1 MLLNSGVG
9 EDSLDYKEN
18 KPVNPK
24 GNQPWI
30 SIGRTDAEAE
40 TPILWPPDT
49 KCQLIGKDLD
59 AGKNRKQEEKGKTE
73 DEMVRWHHRFN
84 GHEWASSRRW
94 WGTGKPGV
102 LQSRGSQRVRHDWAT
117 EQQQQQQPVNLLPT
131 GHEDE
136 KGEPGPQHPWFG
148 LLLCTRTRKV
158 CGTLDSPSLR
168 ISNDDQ

>member
-9 EDSLDYKEN
+9 EDSLDYKEI

-40 TPILWPPDT
+40 TPVFWPPDT

-59 AGKNRKQEEKGKTE
+59 AGKNRRQEEKGKTE
-73 DEMVRWHHRFN
+73 DKMVRWHHRFN
-84 GHEWASSRRW
+84 GHEWAGVDRRW
-94 WGTGKPGV
+94 WGTGKPGM

-117 EQQQQQQPVNLLPT
+117 EQQPPVNLLPT
-131 GHEDE
+131 SHEDE

-158 CGTLDSPSLR
+158 CGTLDSPSLC